1 MAGKK
6 QLDDYSDIA
15 VTIVQE
21 EANMERLKRRQ
32 KETLARVNQ
41 YIGRIQ
47 ATEMVSRMATVSKA
61 MWLKEM
67 KESRDYLSVGD
78 DENGVKDWESF
89 CNHLGISRRKADE
102 DILNLTALGEE
113 CLETCSRIGVGY
125 RELRKLRQLTHD
137 GTITLDTNT
146 IEIGGELIPLT
157 LEHKDDLQAAL
168 DRAIE
173 EKNRIINEQ
182 EKTIRIKE
190 RRSEDKEKK
199 IQSLVEDIDRL
210 EVRARTKG
218 ISPEEDALQQKI
230 EAFRIQFEGLFVE
243 LSALAEAVC
252 TNPTPAV
259 VANFI
264 SLMDNSR
271 MRFSGFREDV
281 VAVSPPGMVEDD
293 CFPPGLIT
301 ES

>member
-6 QLDDYSDIA
+6 QLDDCSEIA
-15 VTIVQE
+15 VAVEQE
-21 EANMERLKRRQ
+21 EANMERLKRKQ
-32 KETLARVNQ
+32 KEALARANQ
-41 YIGRIQ
+41 FVGRIQ
-47 ATEMVSRMATVSKA
+47 TSEMFGRMATVASA

-67 KESRDYLSVGD
+67 KESKDYLCIGD
-78 DENGVKDWESF
+78 NENGVRDWESF
-89 CNHLGISRRKADE
+89 CNYLGISRRKADD
-102 DILNLTALGEE
+102 DILNLSVLGEN
-113 CLETCSRIGVGY
+113 CLATCCQIGVGY

-137 GTITLDTNT
+137 GTITIDTNT
-146 IEIGGELIPLT
+146 IEIDGERIPLT
-157 LEHKDDLQAAL
+157 PEHKDDLQAAL

-173 EKNRIINEQ
+173 ERNRFIEEQ
-182 EKTIRIKE
+182 EKTIRVKE

-199 IQSLVEDIDRL
+199 IQSLIEDIDRL
-210 EVRARTKG
+210 EVRARSKG

-230 EAFRIQFEGLFVE
+230 EAFRIQFEGLFAE
-243 LSALAEAVC
+243 LGTLADAVC

-264 SLMDNSR
+264 SLMDNAR

-281 VAVSPPGMVEDD
+281 VAVSPPGMVDDD